1 MEQINS
7 ILTKIELV
15 EYKKI
20 NAMKNVVNT
29 YLKNQKKLIDQ
40 TLRCN
45 PFRIANVDSVREV
58 NEFKVHTEED
68 LLN

>member
-1 MEQINS
+1 MTVNGFEEAIKPLKDDYEDLTNKFNELIEVNMEQINS

-29 YLKNQKKLIDQ
+29 YLKNQKKLI
-40 TLRCN
+40 
-45 PFRIANVDSVREV
+45 E
-58 NEFKVHTEED
+58 
-68 LLN
+68 